1 MYAITTAT
9 GFELRIGGQVPEGAI
24 ELTPEDY
31 QALLAGTH
39 TLEGGQLVPYVAP
52 EPLPPTVAQQLARL
66 DADNALSQRSLRE
79 TILLMA
85 AAFETVTDGAV
96 DLTKIPGVA
105 KVAAVEAEAAALR
118 AQL

>member
-66 DADNALSQRSLRE
+66 DADNALSQRSLRDFIRVATE
-79 TILLMA
+79 ALKL
-85 AAFETVTDGAV
+85 GQPV
-96 DLTKIPGVA
+96 DLTVLPGVA
-105 KVAAVEAEAAALR
+105 KVYAVEAEAAALR